1 MQISEIR
8 KKISNFAPK
17 FLNRSNTMTENAR
30 KILNTAQ
37 DYVMITLGLFCYAF
51 GFTAFILPEEIVIG
65 SVTGLSSLIHFWL
78 GWNVAVTY
86 YAINIIL
93 LAIAFRSVGKQ
104 FVLRTVIGATIAT
117 IMIGV
122 LQPMFPKPIIE
133 QQTFMNVIL
142 GAVLCGLGLGV
153 VFTHNGSTGGTD
165 IIAAMVAKY
174 STVSFGRTM
183 MYCDVLIIC
192 SSWLL
197 FHSIDKIVYG
207 LIFMVIYSVSADRV
221 INNTRQS
228 VQFQIISKKWQEIA
242 DNVIKEAHRGCTI
255 LDGTGWYTKDP
266 VKILMVMCRKHESVN
281 IFRIIKETDREAII
295 TQSNVNG
302 VYGFGFDE
310 LKVRVHNKKND
321 HTTHHTIE
329 DKKNT
334 EN

>member
-1 MQISEIR
+1 
-8 KKISNFAPK
+8 
-17 FLNRSNTMTENAR
+17 MTEKTR
-30 KILNTAQ
+30 KVFNLAK
-37 DYVMITLGLFCYAF
+37 DYVMITFGLLCYAF
-51 GFTAFILPEEIVIG
+51 GFTAFILPEKIVIG

-78 GWNVAVTY
+78 GWNVAATY
-86 YAINIIL
+86 YVINIIL

-104 FVLRTVIGATIAT
+104 FVLRTIIGASISTLF
-117 IMIGV
+117 IGI
-122 LQPMFPKPIIE
+122 LQPMFPTPIVE

-142 GAVLCGLGLGV
+142 GAVLCGFGLGI

-183 MYCDVLIIC
+183 MYCDVMIIS

-207 LIFMVIYSVSADRV
+207 LIFMVIYSVTADRV

-228 VQFQIISKKWQEIA
+228 VQFQIISKKWKEIA
-242 DNVIKEAHRGCTI
+242 DNVITEAHRGCTI
-255 LDGTGWYTKDP
+255 MDGTGWYTKSNI
-266 VKILMVMCRKHESVN
+266 KIVMVMCRKHESVN

-310 LKVRVHNKKND
+310 LKVRVHTKKDNNEQTQD
-321 HTTHHTIE
+321 PT
-329 DKKNT
+329 DNLKA
-334 EN
+334 

>member
-1 MQISEIR
+1 MTFI
-8 KKISNFAPK
+8 
-17 FLNRSNTMTENAR
+17 MTEKSR
-30 KILNTAQ
+30 KLLNLAK
-37 DYVMITLGLFCYAF
+37 DYVMITFGLFCYAF

-65 SVTGLSSLIHFWL
+65 SVSGLSSLLHYWL
-78 GWNVAVTY
+78 GWNVAATY
-86 YAINIIL
+86 YIINIIL

-104 FVLRTVIGATIAT
+104 FVLRTIIGASIAT
-117 IMIGV
+117 FFMAV
-122 LQPMFPKPIIE
+122 LQPQFTAPIIE

-142 GAVLCGLGLGV
+142 GAVLCGMGLGI

-174 STVSFGRTM
+174 STISFGRTM

-192 SSWLL
+192 SSYLL

-207 LIFMVIYSVSADRV
+207 LIFMVIYSVAADRV

-228 VQFQIISKKWQEIA
+228 VQFMIISKKWEEIA
-242 DNVIKEAHRGCTI
+242 DNIIQEAHRGCTI
-255 LDGTGWYTKDP
+255 LDGTGWYTKAA
-266 VKILMVMCRKHESVN
+266 VKIVLVMCRKHESVH

-310 LKVRVHNKKND
+310 LKVRIHNKKNKAANEETKAID
-321 HTTHHTIE
+321 Y
-329 DKKNT
+329 
-334 EN
+334 

>member
-1 MQISEIR
+1 
-8 KKISNFAPK
+8 
-17 FLNRSNTMTENAR
+17 
-30 KILNTAQ
+30 
-37 DYVMITLGLFCYAF
+37 MITFGLFCYAF
-51 GFTAFILPEEIVIG
+51 GFTAFILPEKIVIG

-78 GWNVAVTY
+78 GWNVAATY
-86 YAINIIL
+86 YVINIIL
-93 LAIAFRSVGKQ
+93 LIIAFRSVGKQ
-104 FVLRTVIGATIAT
+104 FVFRTIIGASISTLFIA
-117 IMIGV
+117 V
-122 LQPMFPKPIIE
+122 LQPLFSTPIIE

-174 STVSFGRTM
+174 STISFGRTM

-207 LIFMVIYSVSADRV
+207 LIFMVIYSVAADRV

-228 VQFQIISKKWQEIA
+228 VQFQIISKKWQQIA
-242 DNVIKEAHRGCTI
+242 DNVIAEAHRGCTV
-255 LDGTGWYTKDP
+255 LEGTGWYTKAP
-266 VKILMVMCRKHESVN
+266 VKILMVMCRKHESVH
-281 IFRIIKETDREAII
+281 IFRIIKQTDREAII

-310 LKVRVHNKKND
+310 LKVRVHNKKNQ
-321 HTTHHTIE
+321 E
-329 DKKNT
+329 ENT
-334 EN
+334 QANSDNVKA

>member
-1 MQISEIR
+1 
-8 KKISNFAPK
+8 
-17 FLNRSNTMTENAR
+17 MTDKTR

-65 SVTGLSSLIHFWL
+65 SVSGLSSLLHYWL
-78 GWNVAVTY
+78 GWNVAATY
-86 YAINIIL
+86 YIINIIL

-104 FVLRTVIGATIAT
+104 FVLRTIIGATIAT
-117 IMIGV
+117 IFMAV

-142 GAVLCGLGLGV
+142 GAVLCGLGLGT

-174 STVSFGRTM
+174 STISFGRTM

-207 LIFMVIYSVSADRV
+207 LIFMVIYSVTADRV

-228 VQFQIISKKWQEIA
+228 VQFMIISKKWKEIA
-242 DNVIKEAHRGCTI
+242 DNVIQEAHRGCTI
-255 LDGTGWYTKDP
+255 LEGTGWYTKDD
-266 VKILMVMCRKHESVN
+266 VKIVMVMCRKHESVN

-310 LKVRVHNKKND
+310 LKVRVHNKKA
-321 HTTHHTIE
+321 IE
-329 DKKNT
+329 EHEQEQTDNLKA
-334 EN
+334 

>member
-1 MQISEIR
+1 
-8 KKISNFAPK
+8 
-17 FLNRSNTMTENAR
+17 MTNETR
-30 KILNTAQ
+30 KIINTVK

-51 GFTAFILPEEIVIG
+51 GFTAFILPEKIVIG

-86 YAINIIL
+86 YVINIIL

-104 FVLRTVIGATIAT
+104 FVLRTIIGASISTFF
-117 IMIGV
+117 IGV
-122 LQPMFPKPIIE
+122 LQPMFPEPIVQ

-142 GAVLCGLGLGV
+142 GAVLCGLGLGI

-174 STVSFGRTM
+174 STISFGRTM

-207 LIFMVIYSVSADRV
+207 LIFMVIYSVAADRV

-242 DNVIKEAHRGCTI
+242 DNVISEAHRGCTI
-255 LDGTGWYTKDP
+255 LEGTGWYTKADI
-266 VKILMVMCRKHESVN
+266 KIVMVMCRKHESVN

-310 LKVRVHNKKND
+310 LKVRVHNKKN
-321 HTTHHTIE
+321 
-329 DKKNT
+329 T
-334 EN
+334 ENGKNQTDAEREMQE

>member
-1 MQISEIR
+1 MNE
-8 KKISNFAPK
+8 K
-17 FLNRSNTMTENAR
+17 TR
-30 KILNTAQ
+30 KIFNLAK
-37 DYVMITLGLFCYAF
+37 DYVMITFGLLCYAF
-51 GFTAFILPEEIVIG
+51 GFTAFILPEKIVIG

-78 GWNVAVTY
+78 GWNVAATY
-86 YAINIIL
+86 YVINIIL

-104 FVLRTVIGATIAT
+104 FVLRTIIGASISTLF
-117 IMIGV
+117 IGI
-122 LQPMFPKPIIE
+122 LQPMFPTPIVE

-142 GAVLCGLGLGV
+142 GAVLCGFGLGI

-183 MYCDVLIIC
+183 MYCDVMIIC

-207 LIFMVIYSVSADRV
+207 LIFMVIYSVTADRV

-228 VQFQIISKKWQEIA
+228 VQFQIISKKWKEIA
-242 DNVIKEAHRGCTI
+242 DNVITEAHRGCTI
-255 LDGTGWYTKDP
+255 MDGTGWYTKDNI
-266 VKILMVMCRKHESVN
+266 KIVMVMCRKHESVN

-310 LKVRVHNKKND
+310 LKVRVHNKKPSEQPPQEGTDNL
-321 HTTHHTIE
+321 
-329 DKKNT
+329 KA
-334 EN
+334 

>member
-1 MQISEIR
+1 MND
-8 KKISNFAPK
+8 K
-17 FLNRSNTMTENAR
+17 TR
-30 KILNTAQ
+30 KILNTAK
-37 DYVMITLGLFCYAF
+37 DYVMITIGLFCYAF
-51 GFTAFILPEEIVIG
+51 GFTAFILPEKIVIG

-86 YAINIIL
+86 YVINIIL

-104 FVLRTVIGATIAT
+104 FVLRTIIGASISTVL
-117 IMIGV
+117 IGV
-122 LQPMFPKPIIE
+122 LQPMFHEPIIQ

-142 GAVLCGLGLGV
+142 GAVLCGMGLGT

-174 STVSFGRTM
+174 STISFGRTM

-207 LIFMVIYSVSADRV
+207 LIFMVIYSVAADRV

-242 DNVIKEAHRGCTI
+242 DNVIAEAHRGCTI
-255 LDGTGWYTKDP
+255 MDGTGWYTKDP
-266 VKILMVMCRKHESVN
+266 VKILLVMCRKHESVN

-310 LKVRVHNKKND
+310 LKVRVHNKRISSDANAD
-321 HTTHHTIE
+321 
-329 DKKNT
+329 NT
-334 EN
+334 DNLKAK

>member
-1 MQISEIR
+1 
-8 KKISNFAPK
+8 
-17 FLNRSNTMTENAR
+17 MTDKTR
-30 KILNTAQ
+30 KILNTVK

-65 SVTGLSSLIHFWL
+65 SVTGLSSLIHFAL

-86 YAINIIL
+86 YVINIIL
-93 LAIAFRSVGKQ
+93 LCIAFRSVGKQ
-104 FVLRTVIGATIAT
+104 FVLRTIIGATIST
-117 IMIGV
+117 IFIGT
-122 LQPMFPKPIIE
+122 LQPMFPTPIIE

-142 GAVLCGLGLGV
+142 GAVLCGLGLGT

-174 STVSFGRTM
+174 STISFGRTM

-207 LIFMVIYSVSADRV
+207 LIFMVIYSVAADRV

-242 DNVIKEAHRGCTI
+242 DNVIQEAHRGCTI
-255 LDGTGWYTKDP
+255 LEGTGWYTKDE
-266 VKILMVMCRKHESVN
+266 VKIVMVMCRKHESVN

-310 LKVRVHNKKND
+310 LKVRVHSKKA
-321 HTTHHTIE
+321 HEEHKQE
-329 DKKNT
+329 DTNNLKA
-334 EN
+334 

>member
-1 MQISEIR
+1 
-8 KKISNFAPK
+8 
-17 FLNRSNTMTENAR
+17 MTEKTR
-30 KILNTAQ
+30 KVFNLAK
-37 DYVMITLGLFCYAF
+37 DYVMITFGLLCYAF
-51 GFTAFILPEEIVIG
+51 GFTAFILPEKIVIG

-78 GWNVAVTY
+78 GWNVAATY
-86 YAINIIL
+86 YVINIIL

-104 FVLRTVIGATIAT
+104 FVLRTIIGASISTLF
-117 IMIGV
+117 IGV
-122 LQPMFPKPIIE
+122 LQPMFPTPIVE

-142 GAVLCGLGLGV
+142 GAVLCGFGLGI

-183 MYCDVLIIC
+183 MYCDVMIIC

-207 LIFMVIYSVSADRV
+207 LLFMVIYSVTADRV

-228 VQFQIISKKWQEIA
+228 VQFQIISKKWKEIA
-242 DNVIKEAHRGCTI
+242 DNVITEAHRGCTI
-255 LDGTGWYTKDP
+255 MDGTGWYTKSNI
-266 VKILMVMCRKHESVN
+266 KIVMVMCRKHESVN

-310 LKVRVHNKKND
+310 LKVRVHTKKDNNEQTQD
-321 HTTHHTIE
+321 PT
-329 DKKNT
+329 DNLKA
-334 EN
+334 

>member
-1 MQISEIR
+1 
-8 KKISNFAPK
+8 
-17 FLNRSNTMTENAR
+17 
-30 KILNTAQ
+30 
-37 DYVMITLGLFCYAF
+37 MITLGLFCYAF
-51 GFTAFILPEEIVIG
+51 GFTAFILPEKIVIG

-78 GWNVAVTY
+78 GWNVAATY
-86 YAINIIL
+86 YVINIIL
-93 LAIAFRSVGKQ
+93 LIIAFRSVGKQ
-104 FVLRTVIGATIAT
+104 FVFRTIIGASISTLFIA
-117 IMIGV
+117 V
-122 LQPMFPKPIIE
+122 LQPLFTSPIIE
-133 QQTFMNVIL
+133 QQSFMNVIL

-174 STVSFGRTM
+174 STISFGRTM

-207 LIFMVIYSVSADRV
+207 LIFMVIYSVAADRV

-242 DNVIKEAHRGCTI
+242 DNVISEAHRGCTI
-255 LDGTGWYTKDP
+255 LEGTGWYTKAH
-266 VKILMVMCRKHESVN
+266 VKIVMVMCRKHESVN
-281 IFRIIKETDREAII
+281 IFRIIKQTDREAII

-310 LKVRVHNKKND
+310 LKVRVHNKKA
-321 HTTHHTIE
+321 IE
-329 DKKNT
+329 KPAEENT
-334 EN
+334 ENLEA

>member
-1 MQISEIR
+1 MTDSTR
-8 KKISNFAPK
+8 KYFN
-17 FLNRSNTMTENAR
+17 L
-30 KILNTAQ
+30 AQ
-37 DYVMITLGLFCYAF
+37 DYVMITFGLFLYAF
-51 GFTAFILPEEIVIG
+51 GFTAFILPEKIVIG

-78 GWNVAVTY
+78 GWNVAITY

-93 LAIAFRSVGKQ
+93 LCIAFHSVGKQ
-104 FVLRTVIGATIAT
+104 FVLRTIIGASIAT
-117 IMIGV
+117 LLIAF
-122 LQPMFPKPIIE
+122 LQPMFPTPIIE

-142 GAVLCGLGLGV
+142 GAVLCGLGLGI

-174 STVSFGRTM
+174 STISFGRTM

-228 VQFQIISKKWQEIA
+228 VQFHIISKKWQEIA
-242 DNVIKEAHRGCTI
+242 DNVIREAHRGCTI

-266 VKILMVMCRKHESVN
+266 VKIVMVMCRKHESVN

-302 VYGFGFDE
+302 VYGSGFDE
-310 LKVRVHNKKND
+310 LKVRIHSKKKDDNAV
-321 HTTHHTIE
+321 E
-329 DKKNT
+329 NT
-334 EN
+334 K

>member
-1 MQISEIR
+1 MTDSTR
-8 KKISNFAPK
+8 KYFN
-17 FLNRSNTMTENAR
+17 L
-30 KILNTAQ
+30 AQ
-37 DYVMITLGLFCYAF
+37 DYVMITFGLFLYAF
-51 GFTAFILPEEIVIG
+51 GFTAFILPEKIVIG

-78 GWNVAVTY
+78 GWNVAITY

-93 LAIAFRSVGKQ
+93 LCIAFHSVGKQ
-104 FVLRTVIGATIAT
+104 FVLRTIIGASIAT
-117 IMIGV
+117 LLIAF
-122 LQPMFPKPIIE
+122 LQPMFPTPIIE

-142 GAVLCGLGLGV
+142 GAVLCGLGLGI

-174 STVSFGRTM
+174 STISFGRTM

-207 LIFMVIYSVSADRV
+207 LIFMVIYSVAADRV

-266 VKILMVMCRKHESVN
+266 VKIVMVMCRKHESVN

-302 VYGFGFDE
+302 VYGSGFDE
-310 LKVRVHNKKND
+310 LKVRIHSKKKDDNAV
-321 HTTHHTIE
+321 E
-329 DKKNT
+329 NT
-334 EN
+334 K

>member
-1 MQISEIR
+1 
-8 KKISNFAPK
+8 
-17 FLNRSNTMTENAR
+17 MTESTR
-30 KILNTAQ
+30 KILKQGQ

-51 GFTAFILPEEIVIG
+51 GFTAFILPEQIVIG

-104 FVLRTVIGATIAT
+104 FVLRTIIGASIAT
-117 IMIGV
+117 FFIGV
-122 LQPMFPKPIIE
+122 LQPMFPEPIVE

-142 GAVLCGLGLGV
+142 GAVLCGLGLGI

-174 STVSFGRTM
+174 STISFGRTM

-207 LIFMVIYSVSADRV
+207 LIFMVTYSVMADRV

-228 VQFQIISKKWQEIA
+228 VQFLIISKRWQEIA
-242 DNVIKEAHRGCTI
+242 DNIITVAHRGCTI
-255 LDGTGWYTKDP
+255 LDGQGWYSKEA
-266 VKILMVMCRKHESVN
+266 VRIVLVMCRKHESVN

-302 VYGFGFDE
+302 VYGYGFDE
-310 LKVRVHNKKND
+310 LKVRVHNKKAGD
-321 HTTHHTIE
+321 DARGDVSLIHPDGQT
-329 DKKNT
+329 KG
-334 EN
+334 

>member
-1 MQISEIR
+1 MRQIL
-8 KKISNFAPK
+8 KFKIMTDKTRK
-17 FLNRSNTMTENAR
+17 FLNTV
-30 KILNTAQ
+30 K

-65 SVTGLSSLIHFWL
+65 SVTGLSSLIHFAL

-86 YAINIIL
+86 YVINIIL
-93 LAIAFRSVGKQ
+93 LCIAFRSVGKQ
-104 FVLRTVIGATIAT
+104 FVLRTIIGATIST
-117 IMIGV
+117 IFIGT
-122 LQPMFPKPIIE
+122 LQPMFPTPIIE

-142 GAVLCGLGLGV
+142 GAVLCGLGLGT

-174 STVSFGRTM
+174 STISFGRTM

-207 LIFMVIYSVSADRV
+207 LIFMVIYSVAADRV

-242 DNVIKEAHRGCTI
+242 DNVIQEAHRGCTI
-255 LDGTGWYTKDP
+255 LEGTGWYTKDE
-266 VKILMVMCRKHESVN
+266 VKIVMVMCRKHESVN

-310 LKVRVHNKKND
+310 LKVRVHSKKA
-321 HTTHHTIE
+321 HEEHKQE
-329 DKKNT
+329 DTNNLKA
-334 EN
+334 

>member
-1 MQISEIR
+1 MND
-8 KKISNFAPK
+8 K
-17 FLNRSNTMTENAR
+17 TR
-30 KILNTAQ
+30 KIFNLAK
-37 DYVMITLGLFCYAF
+37 DYIMITLGLFCYAF
-51 GFTAFILPEEIVIG
+51 GFTAFILPEQIVIG

-86 YAINIIL
+86 YVINIIL
-93 LAIAFRSVGKQ
+93 LGIAFRSVGKQ
-104 FVLRTVIGATIAT
+104 FVLRTIIGASIAT
-117 IMIGV
+117 FFIGL
-122 LQPMFPKPIIE
+122 LQPMFPVPIVE

-142 GAVLCGLGLGV
+142 GAVLCGLGLGT

-174 STVSFGRTM
+174 STISFGRTM

-207 LIFMVIYSVSADRV
+207 LIFMVIYSVAADRV

-242 DNVIKEAHRGCTI
+242 DNVISEAHRGCTI
-255 LDGTGWYTKDP
+255 LEGTGWYTKDP
-266 VKILMVMCRKHESVN
+266 VKILLVMCRKHESVN

-310 LKVRVHNKKND
+310 LKVRVHNKKVANEAD
-321 HTTHHTIE
+321 TNTTNNM
-329 DKKNT
+329 KG
-334 EN
+334 

>member
-1 MQISEIR
+1 MND
-8 KKISNFAPK
+8 K
-17 FLNRSNTMTENAR
+17 TR
-30 KILNTAQ
+30 KILNTAK
-37 DYVMITLGLFCYAF
+37 DYVMITIGLFCYAF
-51 GFTAFILPEEIVIG
+51 GFTAFILPEKIVIG

-86 YAINIIL
+86 YVINIIL

-104 FVLRTVIGATIAT
+104 FVLRTIIGASISTVL
-117 IMIGV
+117 IGV
-122 LQPMFPKPIIE
+122 LQPMFHEPIIQ

-142 GAVLCGLGLGV
+142 GAVLCGMGLGT

-174 STVSFGRTM
+174 STISFGRTM

-207 LIFMVIYSVSADRV
+207 LIFMVIYSVAADRV

-242 DNVIKEAHRGCTI
+242 DNVIAEAHRGCTI

-266 VKILMVMCRKHESVN
+266 VKILLVMCRKHESVN

-310 LKVRVHNKKND
+310 LKVRVHNKKIASDANANNAD
-321 HTTHHTIE
+321 NL
-329 DKKNT
+329 KAK
-334 EN
+334 

>member
-1 MQISEIR
+1 MTDSTR
-8 KKISNFAPK
+8 KYFN
-17 FLNRSNTMTENAR
+17 LV
-30 KILNTAQ
+30 Q
-37 DYVMITLGLFCYAF
+37 DYVMITFGLFLYAF
-51 GFTAFILPEEIVIG
+51 GFTAFILPEKIVIG

-78 GWNVAVTY
+78 GWNVAITY

-93 LAIAFRSVGKQ
+93 LCIAFHSVGKQ
-104 FVLRTVIGATIAT
+104 FVLRTIIGASIAT
-117 IMIGV
+117 LLIAL
-122 LQPMFPKPIIE
+122 LQPMFPTPIIE

-142 GAVLCGLGLGV
+142 GAVLCGLGLGI

-174 STVSFGRTM
+174 STISFGRTM

-228 VQFQIISKKWQEIA
+228 VQFHIISKKWQEIA
-242 DNVIKEAHRGCTI
+242 DNVIREAHRGCTI
-255 LDGTGWYTKDP
+255 LEGTGWYTKDP
-266 VKILMVMCRKHESVN
+266 VKIVMVMCRKHESVN

-302 VYGFGFDE
+302 VYGSGFDE
-310 LKVRVHNKKND
+310 LKVRIHSKKKDDNAV
-321 HTTHHTIE
+321 E
-329 DKKNT
+329 NT
-334 EN
+334 K

>member
-1 MQISEIR
+1 MTDQT
-8 KKISNFAPK
+8 KKY
-17 FLNRSNTMTENAR
+17 LNLG
-30 KILNTAQ
+30 K
-37 DYVMITLGLFCYAF
+37 DYVMITLGLFSYAF
-51 GFTAFILPEEIVIG
+51 GFTAFILPEKIVIG
-65 SVTGLSSLIHFWL
+65 SVTGLSSLLHYWL
-78 GWNVAVTY
+78 NWNVAATY
-86 YAINIIL
+86 YVINIIL
-93 LAIAFRSVGKQ
+93 LAIAFHSVGKQ
-104 FVLRTVIGATIAT
+104 FVLRTIIGASISTFFIAL
-117 IMIGV
+117 
-122 LQPMFPKPIIE
+122 LQPMFPTPIIE

-207 LIFMVIYSVSADRV
+207 LIFMVIYSVAADRV

-242 DNVIKEAHRGCTI
+242 DNIIKEAHRGCTI
-255 LDGTGWYTKDP
+255 LEGTGWYTKDA
-266 VKILMVMCRKHESVN
+266 VKIVMVMCRKHESIH
-281 IFRIIKETDREAII
+281 IFRIIKATDREAII

-310 LKVRVHNKKND
+310 LKVRVHNKKTNEQTAPD
-321 HTTHHTIE
+321 NS
-329 DKKNT
+329 DNLKA
-334 EN
+334 